1 MSRPEFRRRLAAISV
16 AVTAAVLIGP
26 GVPTPA
32 GATTSVSP
40 PSMTVDHGWVNI
52 AVQGS
57 VNSLL
62 PYWAID
68 GTTIWHK
75 GISGGVGLPLP

>member
-1 MSRPEFRRRLAAISV
+1 
-16 AVTAAVLIGP
+16 
-26 GVPTPA
+26 
-32 GATTSVSP
+32 
-40 PSMTVDHGWVNI
+40 MTVNHGWVNI

-62 PYWAID
+62 LYWAID